1 MSDKNSAENFTNKTI
16 IQKAIDLWYKIICTE
31 QKYFVIW
38 ILFSASTLLILAIV
52 GINRPFWGDERHYFE
67 TIKLF
72 GQSAYPRIWFDYPEV
87 TPPLFYML
95 FAALGKFVGYT
106 LFSFRI
112 ISLVIG
118 FIVSVLMFLFSEQCI
133 REARK
138 TFFLCIILMLNPY
151 FLGLS
156 LFVFNDMVALL
167 FLLCSAMCFINNKY
181 LFSAIFLG
189 LGLLCRQYIF
199 FAMCAMWFTKFLES
213 LYSHNWKVIKQF
225 TAYLAVTTLPL
236 AILMILWGG
245 MAPPAGTQKWV
256 LYGLHIWSPQSF
268 IMYIAFSGLYL
279 LPVIIIT
286 KRNQFKVNWIFFTSI
301 ILGLFSFLYP
311 IEASVVAQIQI
322 HKSTVGLVHKAII
335 FLVGHGSIE
344 SIIFYGTTSLGFWI
358 LLSFLQRDVQKIK
371 MKYFKKENMFSI
383 SFYFFLCIMPFS
395 YQRWEKYL
403 VLILPFVA
411 IGWILMARE
420 VDAEK
425 TSGKILQT

>member
-1 MSDKNSAENFTNKTI
+1 
-16 IQKAIDLWYKIICTE
+16 
-31 QKYFVIW
+31 
-38 ILFSASTLLILAIV
+38 LFSASTLFILAIA

-72 GQSAYPRIWFDYPEV
+72 GQSAYPKILFDYPEV
-87 TPPLFYML
+87 TPPLFFML
-95 FAALGKFVGYT
+95 FAVLGKFVGFS
-106 LFSFRI
+106 LLSFRI
-112 ISLVIG
+112 ISLVIA
-118 FIVSVLMFLFSEQCI
+118 FIVSVLIFLFSEQCI
-133 REARK
+133 GEARK

-181 LFSAIFLG
+181 LFSAMFLG

-199 FAMCAMWFTKFLES
+199 FAVCAMWSTKFLES
-213 LYSHNWKVIKQF
+213 LYSHNWKAIKQF
-225 TAYLAVTTLPL
+225 TVYLAIAVLPL

-245 MAPPAGTQKWV
+245 MAPHMGTQKWIV
-256 LYGLHIWSPQSF
+256 YGVQRWSPQSF

-279 LPVIIIT
+279 LPVIVIT
-286 KRNQFKVNWIFFTSI
+286 KKNKFKAKWIFFTSI
-301 ILGLFSFLYP
+301 ILGLIYFLYP

-322 HKSTVGLVHKAII
+322 NEDTVGLVHKAIV
-335 FLVGHGSIE
+335 FLVGHGLVE
-344 SIIFYGTTSLGFWI
+344 SIILYGATSIGFWI
-358 LLSFLQRDVQKIK
+358 LLLFLQRDLQRIK
-371 MKYFKKENMFSI
+371 MKYFKKESMFSF

-403 VLILPFVA
+403 ILILPFVA
-411 IGWILMARE
+411 IGWMLMARE

-425 TSGKILQT
+425 TSDKILQTQIV